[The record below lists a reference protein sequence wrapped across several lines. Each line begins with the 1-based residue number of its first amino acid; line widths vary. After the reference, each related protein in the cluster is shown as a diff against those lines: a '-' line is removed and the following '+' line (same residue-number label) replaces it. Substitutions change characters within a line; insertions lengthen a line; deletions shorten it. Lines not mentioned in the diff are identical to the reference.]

1 MEQEQDWA
9 SLEVGSLQQ
18 RKSLVE
24 FHSGCCWQLQ
34 GGERFV
40 HHKLNREN
48 A

>member
-18 RKSLVE
+18 MKELASLVE
-24 FHSGCCWQLQ
+24 FHLGCCWQLQ

-40 HHKLNREN
+40 GSL
-48 A
+48 